1 MMTHTV
7 KVQSSAHKT
16 LIKNSAA
23 QNKMIMDRSP
33 FRSNVLLYRLWGF
46 GVLGSL
52 CELPRRPGHA
62 TYPAPAPSE
71 AVAPAARP
79 PAPAQHAET
88 PARAPRRL
96 AVRCRTRQWAAAVRR
111 RAGQRR
117 QPRGVPEQVLN
128 HALGMW
134 PSAPQQRSRSAV
146 MAGLTEHVELS
157 NSITA
162 PIRGW
167 RSWNAVF
174 IAVGETVILLAPP
187 LQLY

>member
-1 MMTHTV
+1 MRTSR
-7 KVQSSAHKT
+7 SS
-16 LIKNSAA
+16 
-23 QNKMIMDRSP
+23 P
-33 FRSNVLLYRLWGF
+33 PPG
-46 GVLGSL
+46 
-52 CELPRRPGHA
+52 PR
-62 TYPAPAPSE
+62 YPAPAPSE